1 MSDPV
6 WVTYAEAAERFGIS
20 VEGVRLKVKRDQKLG
35 KDAKLRVRRD
45 NSGRMLLA
53 WDDALLDQRGTPRGI
68 PHVGE
73 DVGTVGAV
81 HVGAVGMV
89 DAGAIEAL
97 TKLLAQ
103 QHADHVAA
111 QAQQRTDHQAE
122 LKEVRA
128 DHAAELERIR
138 GELERT
144 RQDADRQDRLHRE

>member
-6 WVTYAEAAERFGIS
+6 WVTYAEAAARLGIS

-53 WDDALLDQRGTPRGI
+53 WDDALLDQRGTPGGI

-73 DVGTVGAV
+73 DVGED
-81 HVGAVGMV
+81 VGAVGMV

-103 QHADHVAA
+103 
-111 QAQQRTDHQAE
+111 
-122 LKEVRA
+122 
-128 DHAAELERIR
+128 
-138 GELERT
+138 
-144 RQDADRQDRLHRE
+144 